1 MNRAPIIIFGFSV
14 LLLVGAVIT
23 FAWGA
28 SQASSGID
36 VDEKAIFQGKQGT
49 VEIDAFSSYS
59 VYVKSDH
66 SCSDTT
72 VSIYD
77 DEWEYFFEDCDR
89 IMNEDGWNMVGYF
102 SPDICCQLNV
112 DANHEIAIVDDMV
125 FVREGGG
132 HIIISGGLCCL
143 GVIGVIVGIIVI
155 VTSKPD
161 ENRVQII
168 NSEETLPIVE
178 ESDNT
183 EKNSEWWSE

>member
-1 MNRAPIIIFGFSV
+1 MNRTSIIILGVSALF
-14 LLLVGAVIT
+14 LVGAAVT
-23 FAWGA
+23 FAWGVSKAA
-28 SQASSGID
+28 SID
-36 VDEKAIFQGKQGT
+36 VDDNAIFQGKQGT
-49 VEIDAFSSYS
+49 VEIEKYSSYS
-59 VYVKSDH
+59 VYVKSDY
-66 SCSDTT
+66 SCSETT

-168 NSEETLPIVE
+168 NSEETPPIVE